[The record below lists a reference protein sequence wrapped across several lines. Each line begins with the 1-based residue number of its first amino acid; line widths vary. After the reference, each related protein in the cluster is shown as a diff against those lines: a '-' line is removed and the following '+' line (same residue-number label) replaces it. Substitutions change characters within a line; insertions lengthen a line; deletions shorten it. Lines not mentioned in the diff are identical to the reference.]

1 MAVYDLNGDA
11 YLESLYSN
19 PADTVLAQN
28 IPALTLS
35 AYGGG
40 EAVLS
45 IPNVTLIGH
54 GVADYIASLSKS
66 LPAITLS
73 ALAYQEGIAS
83 LEAYIPAITLVSAG
97 TLQPNASAT
106 LMFPAVTLTAS
117 ALAGFTASLEKSI
130 GAITLDA
137 NSFWTG
143 TNGSIMYIPSIELYA
158 RARGTITSMCMNTK
172 NMGLTKYTN
181 FNYNSLCMFNGVA
194 IGATRTG
201 IYELTGTEDNE
212 DMIPWKIRTG
222 KLDLVTHKLRHV
234 WLSGTITGDIKM
246 IIETPDGER
255 YEYDIEPVSETEDE
269 IRVKIGKGLGSRYV
283 NIEFQNESVETITLD
298 KIQVYGMPGA
308 RR

>member
-1 MAVYDLNGDA
+1 
-11 YLESLYSN
+11 
-19 PADTVLAQN
+19 
-28 IPALTLS
+28 
-35 AYGGG
+35 
-40 EAVLS
+40 
-45 IPNVTLIGH
+45 
-54 GVADYIASLSKS
+54 
-66 LPAITLS
+66 
-73 ALAYQEGIAS
+73 
-83 LEAYIPAITLVSAG
+83 
-97 TLQPNASAT
+97 
-106 LMFPAVTLTAS
+106 
-117 ALAGFTASLEKSI
+117 
-130 GAITLDA
+130 
-137 NSFWTG
+137 
-143 TNGSIMYIPSIELYA
+143 
-158 RARGTITSMCMNTK
+158 MNTK

-181 FNYNSLCMFNGVA
+181 FDYNSLCMFNGVV